1 MNDDSMVLKIGKRAF
16 LISFLIILFLMIFSG
31 IMTKII
37 PSGEF
42 SRVVVDGR
50 EIIETDS
57 FKSVE
62 SPDYPVWRWFT
73 APVEI
78 LWSGESLMVIIIS
91 IFIIVVGGAF
101 SVLGQTGVIK
111 QLINAVISKFRKS
124 RFLLLSIVVLLFMLF
139 GALMGIFEE
148 VVALVPIMIAFSF
161 SLGWDTFMGL
171 GMSIVA
177 TGFGFSAAIA
187 NPFTMGVA
195 QKIAGLPLFSGVFFR
210 IVFFIATYIVLLL
223 FLRSYARKIEMN
235 PEFSYSYIQDNEKKN
250 AVNSDDIR
258 NDHAENKKPIVFFIC
273 CLSIMFIYIILSSF
287 FSVLSDL
294 NLPVVIVFFL
304 IASIGVGLLSGNSFS
319 KTLKVFVKGITGVA
333 PGIILILMAT
343 SVKHII
349 YNGKIMDTILY
360 HTANAI
366 SSTSPYAAAMLS
378 FALVLFLNL
387 FIGSAS
393 AKAFLIMPILSPLSE
408 MVGITR
414 QSAVLAFCLG
424 DGFSNLIY
432 PTNAVLL
439 IALGISAI
447 SYTKWFKW
455 IFKLQLIM
463 LVFSISALLL
473 SVYLNFGPF

>member
-1 MNDDSMVLKIGKRAF
+1 
-16 LISFLIILFLMIFSG
+16 MIFSG

-235 PEFSYSYIQDNEKKN
+235 PEFSYSYIQDKEKKN
-250 AVNSDDIR
+250 AVNTDDIR
-258 NDHAENKKPIVFFIC
+258 NGHAENKKPIVFFIC

-294 NLPVVIVFFL
+294 NLPVV
-304 IASIGVGLLSGNSFS
+304 
-319 KTLKVFVKGITGVA
+319 
-333 PGIILILMAT
+333 
-343 SVKHII
+343 
-349 YNGKIMDTILY
+349 
-360 HTANAI
+360 
-366 SSTSPYAAAMLS
+366 
-378 FALVLFLNL
+378 
-387 FIGSAS
+387 
-393 AKAFLIMPILSPLSE
+393 
-408 MVGITR
+408 
-414 QSAVLAFCLG
+414 
-424 DGFSNLIY
+424 
-432 PTNAVLL
+432 
-439 IALGISAI
+439 
-447 SYTKWFKW
+447 
-455 IFKLQLIM
+455 
-463 LVFSISALLL
+463 
-473 SVYLNFGPF
+473 